1 MKRREFVRNIG
12 LGSAVMAGT
21 GLPNLAWGAA
31 PGAEI
36 FVLVFLRGGMDGLHL
51 CAPASDRTYTDARS
65 ADLRVGTK
73 ETQLLKNPLNG
84 LDFCL
89 NEAAKPFKELY
100 DSNRLAIIHACG
112 LTNGT
117 RSHFEAM
124 DLIERGI
131 QQKKS
136 TAQGWLA
143 RYLAGSP
150 LANGPLPALGMGD
163 GLPVSLWGGGSA
175 VSLASAAEFT
185 LRGDPRVAGILRS
198 WYQQDAPLDRTA
210 QQMLKTAQLIQGKL
224 PRDANGQVTNYQ
236 PAAEYPGEWYVQ
248 GLREQLKNLA
258 RLIKMDAGVHVA
270 TADFGGWDTHEA
282 QAYHFPQLMTGL
294 AGTIGAFYNDLTAY
308 HPRLTILIMSEFGRR
323 LKANRSGGT
332 DHGLGNVMLAIGQN
346 VRGGRMYGNWP
357 GLATEQ
363 LDNGVD
369 LAVTT
374 DYRTVLSE
382 ILAKRMGNPN
392 LGPIFPDFK
401 PPALLNFMT

>member
-1 MKRREFVRNIG
+1 
-12 LGSAVMAGT
+12 
-21 GLPNLAWGAA
+21 
-31 PGAEI
+31 
-36 FVLVFLRGGMDGLHL
+36 
-51 CAPASDRTYTDARS
+51 
-65 ADLRVGTK
+65 
-73 ETQLLKNPLNG
+73 
-84 LDFCL
+84 
-89 NEAAKPFKELY
+89 
-100 DSNRLAIIHACG
+100 
-112 LTNGT
+112 
-117 RSHFEAM
+117 
-124 DLIERGI
+124 
-131 QQKKS
+131 
-136 TAQGWLA
+136 
-143 RYLAGSP
+143 
-150 LANGPLPALGMGD
+150 
-163 GLPVSLWGGGSA
+163 
-175 VSLASAAEFT
+175 
-185 LRGDPRVAGILRS
+185 
-198 WYQQDAPLDRTA
+198 
-210 QQMLKTAQLIQGKL
+210 
-224 PRDANGQVTNYQ
+224 
-236 PAAEYPGEWYVQ
+236 VQ

-258 RLIKMDAGVHVA
+258 RLIKMDVGVHVA

-294 AGTIGAFYNDLTAY
+294 AGTIAAFYNDLTAY

-401 PPALLNFMT
+401 PPALLNFMA